1 MAFVTPV
8 STLSSRR
15 SKPQEGDLKKRWQ
28 PKLSAPEDSILSL
41 GSTGTLAYKDRTET
55 VREEWLGSVSTRW
68 RHKVES
74 NDDILDRYVL
84 AVRHPFSIFIFKQDG
99 LNHLY
104 TGVGLMITRTLRTM
118 WESICLRRK
127 SVASSR
133 SFARLYHA

>member
-8 STLSSRR
+8 SSRR

-74 NDDILDRYVL
+74 NDDILDR
-84 AVRHPFSIFIFKQDG
+84 
-99 LNHLY
+99 
-104 TGVGLMITRTLRTM
+104 
-118 WESICLRRK
+118 
-127 SVASSR
+127 
-133 SFARLYHA
+133 